1 VDYREALQWIH
12 SRERFGIK
20 PGLDRIRCI
29 LEEFS
34 NPHRE
39 LKVIHIG
46 GTNGKGSTAAFAASI
61 LRQAGFKTGL
71 YTSPY
76 LENFTNRMAVD
87 GRDVAAEILASL
99 VEEVKPI
106 VERCGDREDLGPP
119 TEFEVV
125 TALALLY
132 FARSKVDYLVLE
144 VGLGG
149 RLDATNAV
157 DSPLVSVITNVS
169 LEHTDILGDTVAK
182 IAAEKAGIIKKGVP
196 ALTASTDPEALEVLM
211 RVAREHRAP
220 LFRMGLDYTVV
231 PGERSLKG
239 QFFDFSGGKA
249 SFKKLFIPLLG
260 EHQIQNAGT
269 ALAALELAGLSLPAE
284 TLRRGLEATAWPG
297 RLEILRE
304 TPPVVIDAAHNPD
317 SMHSLSRAMED
328 YFPGVQRVVV
338 LGILGDKAIPEMLK
352 YIVPA
357 GHRFVV
363 TRALHPTRAAEPE
376 AVAAE
381 VRRLTGKPVEALAD
395 LTAALRR
402 GRDLA
407 AAEGGALFITGS
419 FYTIS
424 EARRLIVE
432 EGVL

>member
-1 VDYREALQWIH
+1 LDYREALHWIH
-12 SRERFGIK
+12 SRERFGSK
-20 PGLDRIRCI
+20 PGLGRIRYI
-29 LEEFS
+29 LKELS
-34 NPHRE
+34 NPHGE

-87 GRDVAAEILASL
+87 GRDVADETLASL
-99 VEEVKPI
+99 VTELKPL
-106 VERCGDREDLGPP
+106 VEKCEGREDLGPP

-132 FARSKVDYLVLE
+132 FARSQVDYLVLE

-149 RLDATNAV
+149 RLDATNVVTA
-157 DSPLVSVITNVS
+157 PLVSVITNVS
-169 LEHTDILGDTVAK
+169 LEHTDVLGDTVAK
-182 IAAEKAGIIKKGVP
+182 IAAEKAGIIKEGVP
-196 ALTASTDPEALEVLM
+196 VLTASTDPEALAVLA
-211 RVAREHRAP
+211 RVAREQHAP
-220 LFRMGLDYTVV
+220 LYRMGVDYTTR
-231 PGERSLKG
+231 PGERSLTG
-239 QFFDFSGGKA
+239 QYFDFSGKKA
-249 SFKKLFIPLLG
+249 SLPKLFIPLLG
-260 EHQIQNAGT
+260 EHQIENAGT
-269 ALAALELAGLSLPAE
+269 ALAALELAGLSLPEA

-304 TPPVVIDAAHNPD
+304 APPVVIDAAHNPD
-317 SMHSLSRAMED
+317 SMRSLSRAMLD
-328 YFPGVQRVVV
+328 YFPGEHRVVV

-352 YIVPA
+352 HIIPA
-357 GHRFVV
+357 AHRFVV

-376 AVAAE
+376 AVAAAMQG
-381 VRRLTGKPVEALAD
+381 LTDKPVEALAD
-395 LTAALRR
+395 LRSALRR

-407 AAEGGALFITGS
+407 AAGGGALFITGS

-424 EARRLIVE
+424 EARRLIVD
-432 EGVL
+432 EGVI